1 MQITGQCI
9 RILVVFV
16 AVLLA
21 GTSNRPALAA
31 QYSAIVMD
39 MRDGTVLYESNP
51 DRRQAPA
58 SLTKMMTLYLAF
70 EAVENGQLRLNQR
83 VRVSRSAARQPPSK
97 LYLKSGQRVSIRS
110 LIRASAVKSANDA
123 AVALAEAVAGSEK
136 AFARLM
142 TAKARQ
148 LGMTNTTFRNASGL
162 TARGHLSTARD
173 MAILGRHLFFDFPQ
187 YYNLF
192 SRRTAR
198 AAGKRVYN
206 TNRRLLS
213 SYPGADGI
221 KTGYTRAAGYNL
233 VGSAHRGGK
242 RIIAALFGGKSSRWR
257 SARMANLLDKG
268 FARARTRVAMV
279 PPRFRRV
286 VVASAPLPPAKPGT
300 PATGLAALAQAL
312 GSQAVA
318 ATPPSTSP
326 LAPLYAVVP
335 PARSG
340 QGADIRHLL
349 IVRST
354 DRQRV
359 LERTEVVGQRLAQ
372 AVREGIIDHAQTVTT
387 LLPSAA
393 TQRARRDRLHST
405 TDWKARLARA
415 TADTPFRA
423 DAFTPFGEAVA
434 RTASDTAL
442 VTADDYRGSSL
453 EALVAGGL
461 YFDGEQWVSV
471 VTLSGLRDVA
481 ALRDSA
487 FADAPDVGLVDLKDA
502 SLSLVERY
510 RMRVLFVL
518 AISFVTIGVLLVWR
532 IGLTDR
538 SLWILGT
545 LSTAILL
552 TTGLTAQLLGTLSLF
567 NLVATVLVAGLGLDY
582 CLFLSRRG
590 SDAADARDTRHA
602 VHACVASTLAAFTV
616 LALSAVPVLHSIGL
630 TVAVGVSV
638 NFLLARLGLRVL
650 RAISTD

>member
-1 MQITGQCI
+1 MQVTGQCI

-70 EAVENGQLRLNQR
+70 EAVENGQLGLNQR
-83 VRVSRSAARQPPSK
+83 VRVSRHAARQPPSK

-110 LIRASAVKSANDA
+110 LIRASAIKSANDA
-123 AVALAEAVAGSEK
+123 AVALAEAVASSEK

-192 SRRTAR
+192 SRRTDR

-206 TNRRLLS
+206 TNRRLLR
-213 SYPGADGI
+213 SYRGADGI

-257 SARMANLLDKG
+257 NARMANLLDKG

-312 GSQAVA
+312 GSPAVA

-326 LAPLYAVVP
+326 MAPLYAEVP
-335 PARSG
+335 LARFAPGAAEAESATESATGSATGSAEDGNQMPIPVPRPKWAVQLG
-340 QGADIRHLL
+340 QFENRA
-349 IVRST
+349 VAVA
-354 DRQRV
+354 RV
-359 LERTEVVGQRLAQ
+359 AEV
-372 AVREGIIDHAQTVTT
+372 T
-387 LLPSAA
+387 LGNVEV
-393 TQRARRDRLHST
+393 
-405 TDWKARLARA
+405 LARA
-415 TADTPFRA
+415 VPVIDEIRGREGAPVYRVRFVGLAPQDANRA
-423 DAFTPFGEAVA
+423 C
-434 RTASDTAL
+434 R
-442 VTADDYRGSSL
+442 SL
-453 EALVAGGL
+453 NEGGRPC
-461 YFDGEQWVSV
+461 
-471 VTLSGLRDVA
+471 VTL
-481 ALRDSA
+481 
-487 FADAPDVGLVDLKDA
+487 APG
-502 SLSLVERY
+502 
-510 RMRVLFVL
+510 
-518 AISFVTIGVLLVWR
+518 I
-532 IGLTDR
+532 
-538 SLWILGT
+538 
-545 LSTAILL
+545 
-552 TTGLTAQLLGTLSLF
+552 
-567 NLVATVLVAGLGLDY
+567 
-582 CLFLSRRG
+582 
-590 SDAADARDTRHA
+590 
-602 VHACVASTLAAFTV
+602 
-616 LALSAVPVLHSIGL
+616 
-630 TVAVGVSV
+630 
-638 NFLLARLGLRVL
+638 
-650 RAISTD
+650 